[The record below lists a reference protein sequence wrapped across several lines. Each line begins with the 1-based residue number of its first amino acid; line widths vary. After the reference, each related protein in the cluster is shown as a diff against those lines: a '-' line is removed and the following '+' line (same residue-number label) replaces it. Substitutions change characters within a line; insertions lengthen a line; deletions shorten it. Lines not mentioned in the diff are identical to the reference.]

1 MYSSPTTRNPSFFSL
16 YFLNDLR
23 LYYTEK
29 KERHL
34 FGVLSTSRLHDDD
47 YAFLRAFALLTAA
60 IRWAILSF
68 GGPLDFFTGAAAMP
82 CMLAGI
88 RAGLWGETEE
98 LVFVFV
104 IAVDASDYASIT

>member
-1 MYSSPTTRNPSFFSL
+1 
-16 YFLNDLR
+16 
-23 LYYTEK
+23 
-29 KERHL
+29 
-34 FGVLSTSRLHDDD
+34 
-47 YAFLRAFALLTAA
+47 LLTAA

-82 CMLAGI
+82 CMLAG
-88 RAGLWGETEE
+88 LWGETEE